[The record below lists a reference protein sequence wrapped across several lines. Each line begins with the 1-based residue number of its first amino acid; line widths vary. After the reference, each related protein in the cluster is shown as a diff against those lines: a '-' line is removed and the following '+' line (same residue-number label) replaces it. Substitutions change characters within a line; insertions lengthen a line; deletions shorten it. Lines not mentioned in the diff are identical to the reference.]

1 MIFHLQQTLM
11 KLNKDYWENRY
22 RNNDVSWDTG
32 EITTPLKDYFDQLT
46 DKSFKILIP
55 GSGNSYE
62 LDYLTNIGFENVFV
76 LDIAKIPLE
85 NCKKRTNSISDE
97 KFIKADFFE
106 HKNQYD
112 LIHNQVLFFCKQDDL
127 TCNLLEHICWG

>member
-1 MIFHLQQTLM
+1 M

-22 RNNDVSWDTG
+22 KNNDVSWDTG
-32 EITTPLKDYFDQLT
+32 EITTPLKDYFDQLIN
-46 DKSFKILIP
+46 KSLKILIP
-55 GSGNSYE
+55 GAGNSYE

-76 LDIAKIPLE
+76 LDIANIPLE

-106 HKNQYD
+106 HTNQYD
-112 LIHNQVLFFCKQDDL
+112 LIVEQTFFCA
-127 TCNLLEHICWG
+127 LEPHLRKKYVEKNRCKRG